1 MSFLEVVAQVN
12 DAINGIV
19 WGPYMLVL
27 LVGTGVYF
35 SIRTGFIQVSR
46 IKLWWKGTF
55 GQLFR
60 KKEKLDD
67 SNISPFQAVSTALA
81 STVGTGNIAGVATAI
96 FAGGPGAIFWMW
108 VSGFFGMVTKYAEVV
123 LAVKYRE
130 TDANGVYHGGPMYYI
145 QNGLGSKMKWLAIIF
160 AIFGTLATFGIGNM
174 TQANAIAASLNESFG
189 FPVLVVGI
197 VIAVIVALVIIGGI
211 KRIASVTEKLVPFMA
226 VFYIIG
232 SLIIVFWNAPKLP
245 ATFGSIFA
253 GAFASAKAPLGGI
266 AGYIMM
272 RAMRYGIA
280 RGVFSN
286 EAGLGSA
293 PIAHA
298 ASRTKEPVEQAL
310 WGIFEVFV
318 DTIVI
323 CTLTGLVVLTAG
335 LFSSDVSGA
344 RLVMASFTQHY
355 GVFGGIFVS
364 IGILCFAGSTL
375 LGWSYYGQQCLGYL
389 TNNNKAWDLAYKVVF
404 SLLTIVGAVGGL
416 TLVWDIADTLNGL
429 MAIPNLI
436 ALLLLSKVVLT
447 LTKEYLGR
455 GKIKA

>member
-1 MSFLEVVAQVN
+1 MEVIENVN
-12 DAINGIV
+12 NLINDIV

-27 LVGTGVYF
+27 LVGTGIYF
-35 SIRTGFIQVSR
+35 SIRTGFIQVSK
-46 IKLWWKGTF
+46 ISVWWKGTF
-55 GQLFR
+55 GQLF
-60 KKEKLDD
+60 KKQEKHED

-96 FAGGPGAIFWMW
+96 FAGGPGAVFWMW
-108 VSGFFGMVTKYAEVV
+108 ISGFFGMVTKYAEVV

-130 TDANGVYHGGPMYYI
+130 TDEKGAYHGGPMYYI
-145 QNGLGSKMKWLAIIF
+145 TNGLGPKMKWLAIIF

-174 TQANAIAASLNESFG
+174 TQANAIASSLNQSFG
-189 FPVLVVGI
+189 IPVIVVGI
-197 VIAVIVALVIIGGI
+197 AIAVIVALVIIGGI

-226 VFYIIG
+226 VFYVIG
-232 SLIIVFWNAPKLP
+232 SIIIVLWNLPKLP
-245 ATFGSIFA
+245 SAFGAIFA
-253 GAFASAKAPLGGI
+253 GAFASPKAPLGGV
-266 AGYIMM
+266 AGYVMM

-298 ASRTKEPVEQAL
+298 ASRTKDPVQQGL

-323 CTLTGLVVLTAG
+323 CTLTSLVVLTAG
-335 LFSSDVSGA
+335 LFGGEVSGA
-344 RLVMASFTQHY
+344 PLVMASFSQHY
-355 GVFGGIFVS
+355 GTFGGIFVS
-364 IGILCFAGSTL
+364 VGVLCFAGSTL

-389 TNNNKAWDLAYKVVF
+389 TKNNKAWDLIYKIIF

-447 LTKEYLGR
+447 LTKEYMAK
-455 GKIKA
+455 KI